1 MVELV
6 GTALGWYSRGTD
18 SILIRGARQLLTLH
32 GPKGP
37 RRGTAL
43 KELGIIADGGILI
56 RNGVLEQVGPS
67 RRVENLAESRRA
79 EEIDATGRV
88 VMPGF
93 VDSHT
98 HLIYPPPGVED
109 HGEESAAAALR
120 TSSARVLEMRLRR
133 YLDAMARH
141 GTTTVEAKTG
151 CGLDE
156 KAEIKSLRALDA
168 LGGGP
173 LEVTPTFLLRVP
185 RAASGLEAARMAG
198 ESAPRILRRG
208 LARFADLWWEDDASR
223 HDCYARYL
231 ETAAAHDVP
240 VKMHASGPGCAAA
253 VALAIGHRATSVDHL
268 EHVSLEHADLLA
280 QSRTIAT
287 LLPAAALHAGGPMPP
302 ARALIEAGA
311 VVALASNFNPLLTPV
326 FNMQTVVALACP
338 QMTMTPAEAISAA
351 TINGAHA
358 LGLGDRVGSLEPGKA
373 ADVLILN
380 LRDYREAG
388 CLWGGNLVY
397 AAIKNGRVIYRE
409 GALNCIGR

>member
-1 MVELV
+1 
-6 GTALGWYSRGTD
+6 
-18 SILIRGARQLLTLH
+18 LLTLR

-37 RRGTAL
+37 RRGPAL
-43 KELGIIADGGILI
+43 KELGIIADGGVLI

-67 RRVENLAESRRA
+67 RRLENLSESRGA

-98 HLIYPPPGVED
+98 HLMYPPPGDEGC
-109 HGEESAAAALR
+109 GEESAALVLR
-120 TSSARVLEMRLRR
+120 TSSSRLLEMRLRR

-141 GTTTVEAKTG
+141 GTTTLEAKTG

-156 KAEIKSLRALDA
+156 RAEMKSLRALDA
-168 LGGGP
+168 LGDGP
-173 LEVTPTFLLRVP
+173 LELAPTFLLRVP
-185 RAASGLEAARMAG
+185 RGATELEAARMAG
-198 ESAPRILRRG
+198 SSADRILRRG
-208 LARFADLWWEDDASR
+208 LARFADLWWDDDGAR
-223 HDCYARYL
+223 HDCHARFL
-231 ETAAAHDVP
+231 ETAAARGMAL
-240 VKMHASGPGCAAA
+240 KMHASGPGAGAA

-268 EHVSLEHADLLA
+268 EHMGLEHTDLLA
-280 QSRTIAT
+280 QARTVAT
-287 LLPAAALHAGGPMPP
+287 LLPAAALHTGGPMPP

-311 VVALASNFNPLLTPV
+311 AVALASNFNPLLTPV
-326 FNMQTVVALACP
+326 FNMQAVVALACL

-358 LGLGDRVGSLEPGKA
+358 LGIGDRVGSLEPGKA

-380 LRDYREAG
+380 LRDYRETG
-388 CLWGGNLVY
+388 RLWGGNAVY

-409 GALNCIGR
+409 GEVKSARQ